1 MKLKHSIHPFLFLFF
16 LTVSLGV
23 FTTAVYAQETTVII
37 RAQAK
42 DAKFIG
48 SSIGGALVLIK
59 DKLSGKVL
67 AEGYTKGSTGNTEII
82 MQKPQSR
89 GVRIS
94 DENTAGFKASIDI
107 KKPTFVIIEVYA
119 PVSKRQATVLS
130 STQLWLL
137 PGKDILGDGIIVE
150 IPGFVVDILSPQT
163 HESIDGL
170 SKNVRIQ
177 ANVVMM
183 CGCPI
188 TKDGIWDASA
198 YEVQAIIY
206 KDGEE
211 SQTIPLQIESKAS
224 TFSSSTSLKEG
235 NYEIVVYAFDPE
247 TGNTG
252 VDKVNI
258 IVK

>member
-1 MKLKHSIHPFLFLFF
+1 MKLIHSKKPFFISLLLSVILF
-16 LTVSLGV
+16 V
-23 FTTAVYAQETTVII
+23 FSSQLAAQETTVII

-48 SSIGGALVLIK
+48 SSIGGALVVIK
-59 DKLSGKVL
+59 EERTGQVL
-67 AEGYTKGSTGNTEII
+67 AEGFTEGSTGSTDII
-82 MQKPQSR
+82 MQNPISR
-89 GVRIS
+89 GMKLS
-94 DENTAGFKASIDI
+94 NNNTAAFKATIDI
-107 KKPTFVIIEVYA
+107 KRPTFVTIEVYA

-163 HESIDGL
+163 HESIVEKD
-170 SKNVRIQ
+170 KNVKIQ

-188 TKDGIWDASA
+188 TEGGIWNASD
-198 YEVQAIIY
+198 YEVQAIFY
-206 KDGEE
+206 KDGEV
-211 SQTIPLQIESKAS
+211 SQTIPLKIESKAS
-224 TFSSSTSLKEG
+224 TFSTSLSLEKG

-252 VDKVNI
+252 LDKVNV